1 MRLDVEQVT
10 WEVETKRIL
19 NEVTLNANDDEF
31 VGLIGP
37 NGSG

>member
-1 MRLDVEQVT
+1 MRLHVEGLTYSYGEKDAVDLVSLQV
-10 WEVETKRIL
+10 ERG
-19 NEVTLNANDDEF
+19 DF